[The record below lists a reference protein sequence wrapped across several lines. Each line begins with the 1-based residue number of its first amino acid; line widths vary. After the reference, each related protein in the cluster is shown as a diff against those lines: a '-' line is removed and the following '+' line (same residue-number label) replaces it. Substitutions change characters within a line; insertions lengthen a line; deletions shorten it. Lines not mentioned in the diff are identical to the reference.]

1 MINKD
6 KKKVSNPDK
15 VENKFQLLLTLITLL
30 KSARHK
36 DKKTE
41 LEFLM
46 VNQTFN
52 LTPYSNCLYWEL
64 NRNKIDIKS
73 ASGLVQID
81 TDGPYTQWLV
91 RVISDFV
98 KNQNTP
104 TSEDHNE
111 EKKDEK
117 QQSFSK
123 LVVITPEDCSENN
136 QTDWNK
142 WVPKNAFILFLYNNQ
157 KDIIGGLWIDRDE
170 EIQPLE
176 KAILEDLGDG
186 YAHALQNFNHQK
198 NRSNSFGIISF
209 FFQHVRFKNKI
220 IFYRPPSYHD
230 YSCSDEFKRPCRSGG
245 K

>member
-111 EKKDEK
+111 EKKMK
-117 QQSFSK
+117 SSK
-123 LVVITPEDCSENN
+123 V
-136 QTDWNK
+136 
-142 WVPKNAFILFLYNNQ
+142 F
-157 KDIIGGLWIDRDE
+157 
-170 EIQPLE
+170 
-176 KAILEDLGDG
+176 
-186 YAHALQNFNHQK
+186 QN
-198 NRSNSFGIISF
+198 
-209 FFQHVRFKNKI
+209 
-220 IFYRPPSYHD
+220 
-230 YSCSDEFKRPCRSGG
+230 
-245 K
+245 